1 MLVSRFRSSHHC
13 AAHSFANFGIKGT
26 LAIYDSSAV
35 FGFEVPT
42 QTRGYNDRNFKS
54 TALVQTRLHEVA
66 ENGFF
71 AELLAGFQPVEAFHQ
86 HEPVAIPPYHD
97 RGLLAVLQ
105 NALGD
110 LPRLGDVE
118 RGAPFRRHIDF
129 RNRECLAL
137 HHGGFVPLRSSCLV
151 TSFPLPAKLR
161 FAKRP
166 ARPMRRRA
174 FAVCK
179 ADALTAPMDR
189 VATGSA
195 RPWATCL
202 CR

>member
-1 MLVSRFRSSHHC
+1 
-13 AAHSFANFGIKGT
+13 
-26 LAIYDSSAV
+26 
-35 FGFEVPT
+35 
-42 QTRGYNDRNFKS
+42 
-54 TALVQTRLHEVA
+54 A

-137 HHGGFVPLRSSCLV
+137 HHGGFVPLRLSCLV
-151 TSFPLPAKLR
+151 TSFPLPAELR
-161 FAKRP
+161 FAKHP

-174 FAVCK
+174 FAACK
-179 ADALTAPMDR
+179 ADALTAPADR
-189 VATGSA
+189 VAAGSA

-202 CR
+202 CRPRRGPACGCRMSTTARGPSSRRLGRRCGRPSIWRSSPSDRERAD